1 MFINKSFT
9 NDREGMVRA
18 IEFAYENL
26 KQNRIVYVEGK
37 FDKYDAW
44 DVSKRYLQS
53 KNTLS
58 YDGKGKVNIYTLE
71 NTKEDLETFQLNK
84 YKHPNIVRIYL
95 KPKPGT
101 PEHKYDILNVFP
113 DFAAFMIRQKLFMQI
128 WRQTS

>member
-26 KQNRIVYVEGK
+26 KENRIVYVEGK

-58 YDGKGKVNIYTLE
+58 YDGKGKVNVYTLE

-95 KPKPGT
+95 KPKSGT
-101 PEHKYDILNVFP
+101 PERKHDILNVFP

-128 WRQTS
+128 WLQTS